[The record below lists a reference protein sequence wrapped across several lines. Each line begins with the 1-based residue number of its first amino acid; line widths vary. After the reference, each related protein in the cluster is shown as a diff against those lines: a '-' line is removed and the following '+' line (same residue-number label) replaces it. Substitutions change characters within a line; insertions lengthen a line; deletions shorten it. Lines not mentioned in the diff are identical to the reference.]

1 MIKRT
6 TGSQIS
12 RVEICPGSQGLPH
25 CKETGTAPQEGG
37 NSKHRF
43 LQLIREDIPRAR
55 ALQYVEDAWGKEL
68 ASECESINV
77 EVIGDI
83 LSDPVYSAEVSL
95 AYGNGQ
101 ARVIGYGLDRDY
113 SAAKPE
119 EVVLTVDVLGVF
131 GDRIHV
137 VDYKSGHAKLGA
149 ARDSAQL
156 LMGALAACRAF
167 GKDKATVEY
176 VYLHDNV
183 WSDSADIDIFDLE
196 DFEERMVR
204 MQKRLKVVESAVKKG
219 RLPDVTAGTHCTYCP
234 AYNACPANKS
244 LALELATGNDAAPF
258 NTALSRPAMAD
269 AWEKVQA
276 AKRLL
281 NKITKAIIAEAQ
293 REPIQLNSG
302 KMLGQ
307 VTKKGNEKLSGD
319 TVFEVIAEL
328 YGEEVAADAVNY
340 TATKTGIDAALKK
353 HKVEKTSAAKK
364 QIIEQVRGR
373 GGATKKNTM
382 RVEEY

>member
-6 TGSQIS
+6 TGSQIE
-12 RVEICPGSQGLPH
+12 RVEQCPGSQGLPH

-43 LQLIREDIPRAR
+43 LQLIREGVSREKAIE
-55 ALQYVEDAWGKEL
+55 YVGAKWGEGL
-68 ASECESINV
+68 AEECANINL
-77 EVIGDI
+77 EVIGDV
-83 LSDPVYSAEVSL
+83 LSDPAYSAEVSL
-95 AYGNGQ
+95 TYGNGE

-113 SAAKPE
+113 SAAKPGE
-119 EVVLTVDVLGVF
+119 IVLTVDVLGVF
-131 GDRIHV
+131 GDRVHV
-137 VDYKSGHAKLGA
+137 VDYKSGRANLGD
-149 ARDSAQL
+149 ARESTQL
-156 LMGALAACRAF
+156 LMGALAACKAF
-167 GKDKATVEY
+167 RKSKATVEY
-176 VYLHDNV
+176 IYLHDNV
-183 WSDSADIDIFDLE
+183 WSDFSDIDIFDLE
-196 DFEERMVR
+196 AFEDRMIR
-204 MQKRLKVVESAVKKG
+204 MQRRLIDVEETVSKG
-219 RLPDVTAGTHCTYCP
+219 LIPDVTAGKHCTYCP
-234 AYNACPANKS
+234 AFNACPANKS
-244 LALELATGNDAAPF
+244 LALELATGNDASPF
-258 NTALSRPAMAD
+258 NTTISRPAMAD

-328 YGEEVAADAVNY
+328 HGEEVAADAVSY

-353 HKVEKTSAAKK
+353 HQVKKTSVAKRK
-364 QIIEQVRGR
+364 IIERVRER
-373 GGATKKNTM
+373 GGATKKNTT